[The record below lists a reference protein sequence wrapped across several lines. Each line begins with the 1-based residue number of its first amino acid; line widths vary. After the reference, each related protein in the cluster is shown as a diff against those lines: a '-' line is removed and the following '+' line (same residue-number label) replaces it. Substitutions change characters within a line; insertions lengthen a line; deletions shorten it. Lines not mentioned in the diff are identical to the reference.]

1 MKYKIEYLPSALE
14 ELKEDIKYIN
24 DELKNPS
31 AAEKLGIEII
41 NEIETLSDFPYS
53 APHYNSI
60 RPLLH
65 EYRRLL
71 IRNHFVFYWV
81 DEKSHTIT
89 ISRIINARR
98 NINNLLK

>member
-41 NEIETLSDFPYS
+41 N
-53 APHYNSI
+53 
-60 RPLLH
+60 
-65 EYRRLL
+65 
-71 IRNHFVFYWV
+71 
-81 DEKSHTIT
+81 
-89 ISRIINARR
+89 
-98 NINNLLK
+98 